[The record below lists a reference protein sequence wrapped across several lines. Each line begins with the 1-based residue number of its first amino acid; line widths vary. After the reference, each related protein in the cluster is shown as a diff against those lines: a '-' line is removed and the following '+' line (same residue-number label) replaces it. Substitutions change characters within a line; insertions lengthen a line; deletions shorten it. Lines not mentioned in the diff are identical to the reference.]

1 VSSTRK
7 LNVVVVCEESGIV
20 REAFRRRGHDAISVD
35 LQPSAQPGPHHQ
47 GDALEFLF
55 KHADEF
61 DLMIAHPFCT
71 YTAVSGNRHYADTHY
86 RKYGV
91 AFADAIWHQPI
102 PMRCL
107 EHPVSVLP
115 TKSDIDVAPQY
126 IQPWQF
132 GHGETKRTALFLAG
146 LPKLIPTKIVDG
158 REPRVWTMPPGP
170 DRKKL
175 RSRTYQGIA
184 DAMAQQWGQ
193 SSLSP

>member
-1 VSSTRK
+1 
-7 LNVVVVCEESGIV
+7 
-20 REAFRRRGHDAISVD
+20 
-35 LQPSAQPGPHHQ
+35 
-47 GDALEFLF
+47 
-55 KHADEF
+55 
-61 DLMIAHPFCT
+61 MIAHPFCT
-71 YTAVSGNRHYADTHY
+71 YTAVSGNRHYADTYY
-86 RKYGV
+86 RRYGV

-146 LPKLIPTKIVDG
+146 LPSLQPTKIVAG
-158 REPRVWTMPPGP
+158 REPRVWQMPPGP
-170 DRKKL
+170 ERKKL

-184 DAMAQQWGQ
+184 DAMAEQWGQ
-193 SSLSP
+193 ALSGQPLCHDFRGELAYELL